1 MKLRHAG
8 HSLFFVAIAILLF
21 AANVSWAQSNNA
33 PKKRLRS
40 PATVRGFIGG
50 ESQDRYVIR
59 ARKGTTMTVLI
70 SWRKE
75 EDNTAGFSV
84 SPAAPPDA
92 EVLAGR
98 ESDHG
103 KRWTGKIP
111 RTGDYVIS
119 VTAHP
124 SAHYKLR
131 VTVR

>member
-1 MKLRHAG
+1 MKLRFK
-8 HSLFFVAIAILLF
+8 SRWSLLF
-21 AANVSWAQSNNA
+21 AIATFFFTAQAGRAQNDA

-40 PATVRGFIGG
+40 PATVSGLIGG

-59 ARKGTTMTVLI
+59 ARKGLTMTVRI

-75 EDNTAGFSV
+75 DDNTADFSV
-84 SPAAPPDA
+84 SAAASDG
-92 EVLAGR
+92 EQLAGN
-98 ESDHG
+98 ESDNG

-111 RTGDYVIS
+111 KTGDYIIS

-131 VTVR
+131 VMVR